1 MATALSGRTVEFH
14 GGIANRVGAL
24 RAERITMKKSGAVAQ
39 MDRATV
45 S

>member
-1 MATALSGRTVEFH
+1 MATALGWRTVEFH
-14 GGIANRVGAL
+14 GGMANRLGAL
-24 RAERITMKKSGAVAQ
+24 CAERITMKKSGAVAQ